1 MFDFTPYMPYIYAIL
16 AGLVYAAFG
25 YLSKTAQQ
33 DFDWKKFVST
43 LATSLVVV
51 VVLLQSGQAITQA
64 GVEAQMTA
72 YFMLTVIFQK
82 ILDAVFRKVETRAL
96 TQRARPPQGTTDPA
110 IKFSIQYLG
119 SRITPCDVMFT
130 ALTDGITKWSYG
142 DGVFASFDTPGQ
154 KTILH
159 TYKIPGTFQIRAFIG
174 WVMSEPMEVTILGI
188 APNPEPQPVK
198 KSWLEILIAWFF
210 GLFGKK

>member
-1 MFDFTPYMPYIYAIL
+1 MVDFTPYMPYIYAIL

-82 ILDAVFRKVETRAL
+82 ILDAVFRKLETRA
-96 TQRARPPQGTTDPA
+96 QSKRALPPQGTTDSA

-130 ALTDGITKWSYG
+130 AIAEGITKWSYG
-142 DGVFASFDTPGQ
+142 DGVFAAFDTPGQ
-154 KTILH
+154 KTIIH
-159 TYKIPGTFQIRAFIG
+159 RYKTAGTFQARAFIG
-174 WVMSEPMEVTILGI
+174 AVMSEPMEVTILGST
-188 APNPEPQPVK
+188 PGPQPVK
-198 KSWLEILIAWFF
+198 QSWLQILVNWIMA
-210 GLFGKK
+210 LFREK